1 MYCGRVCDW
10 MCFYVCV
17 CIVGGCVIGCV
28 FMCVCIVG
36 GCVIGCVFMCVCVLW
51 EGV

>member
-1 MYCGRVCDW
+1 MLE
-10 MCFYVCV
+10 CV

-28 FMCVCIVG
+28 FMCVFIVG
-36 GCVIGCVFMCVCVLW
+36 GCVIGCVFMCVLW